1 MSLSLRVVIASF
13 FVFATYG
20 RCRGGGGGGGGCG
33 RCSGGGLPDL
43 RGSSGG
49 SRRGRCSPR
58 LGGLGLGGLGLGGL
72 LGGLALAAVP
82 RT

>member
-13 FVFATYG
+13 FVFATY
-20 RCRGGGGGGGGCG
+20 G

-58 LGGLGLGGLGLGGL
+58 LGGLVRWLGLGGLG